1 MAMDGH
7 HSDAE
12 VNYRSIGITSATM
25 LPPSTTLLGGPA
37 PFNGHKKKNKFP
49 RFRSKHES
57 KNSSATTEPRPHSR
71 SQNQPSDRPSYTPHK
86 NQSGNISRDDDD
98 SDQDDVS
105 SDEFG
110 VIRPLIDEQSIV
122 TGRMRKR
129 HVARSKG
136 GEFRSHRQK
145 RRLYTCCISPTIKIQ
160 ELYHHLAR
168 DIFSSKSIWTVSIL
182 GDVIILS
189 KCRDVVRSHDYDTAE
204 DISVPLFGS
213 INIVHP
219 ENQTV
224 FIFEFGAVVFWGFSN
239 GEEKQLL
246 GVFRRFA
253 DEELLFHGA
262 KFQKGEDDM
271 AFVSSTKRSQVAISN
286 DVIILPS
293 VTHEDITSSS
303 GLPSGHPSALVTETP
318 AVTYLLLL
326 SVSFAIA
333 QSAVVSIFEHRIEMK
348 ITEYK
353 FIPETL
359 ARGELINL
367 SDEKLG
373 QMIGDIFQIK
383 HDLNLHT
390 DILDIPDALWAAN
403 DDYLTLYDRCFR
415 YLEVSSRVEV
425 INKRINMQK
434 EVLEMLL
441 QHFQADHISNLN
453 TIIIWLLVFEAVVQ
467 VFGGGGMLLGFWGHR
482 AE

>member
-1 MAMDGH
+1 
-7 HSDAE
+7 
-12 VNYRSIGITSATM
+12 
-25 LPPSTTLLGGPA
+25 
-37 PFNGHKKKNKFP
+37 
-49 RFRSKHES
+49 
-57 KNSSATTEPRPHSR
+57 
-71 SQNQPSDRPSYTPHK
+71 
-86 NQSGNISRDDDD
+86 
-98 SDQDDVS
+98 
-105 SDEFG
+105 
-110 VIRPLIDEQSIV
+110 
-122 TGRMRKR
+122 MRKR

-145 RRLYTCCISPTIKIQ
+145 RRLYTCCIAPTIKIQ

-182 GDVIILS
+182 GDVLILS
-189 KCRDVVRSHDYDTAE
+189 KCRDVERSHDYDTAE

-239 GEEKQLL
+239 GEEKHLL
-246 GVFRRFA
+246 GVFRRFV
-253 DEELLFHGA
+253 DEELIFHGA

-271 AFVSSTKRSQVAISN
+271 AFVSSAKRSHVAISN

-293 VTHEDITSSS
+293 VTHEIPSHSSPTHSLPHSSS
-303 GLPSGHPSALVTETP
+303 LVTETP

-373 QMIGDIFQIK
+373 MMIGDIFQIK

-403 DDYLTLYDRCFR
+403 DDYLTLYDRMFR

-434 EVLEMLL
+434 EILDMLQ
-441 QHFQADHISNLN
+441 QHYQSDHISNLN
-453 TIIIWLLVFEAVVQ
+453 TIIIWLLALEAIVQ

-482 AE
+482 E